1 MRSDNRKTAMS
12 FFVTNKGGEFERCP
26 AGVHL
31 ARCYRI
37 VDLGTQKS
45 EYMGQAKFL
54 HKVMIG
60 WEIHGTDDS
69 DKPIRMADGRPFAV
83 FKNFTLSWSENS
95 NLRKS
100 LQQWRGKPF
109 SPEEMRKFDLE
120 SILGVWAML
129 SIVESQGNDGKTY
142 TNVDSITPVPAVI
155 RKQGLPPGVNKVEMF
170 SLEEPDMT
178 LFETFSDNLKARIQ
192 SSPEWMKLDV
202 KQFPS
207 RTSVPEPLEEEE
219 DIPF

>member
-1 MRSDNRKTAMS
+1 MS